1 MAGLDGHLREVVR
14 REAATW
20 SAVDGRLGEP
30 LELLGDYLAGGKRL
44 RPMFFLYGHVAAGG
58 DPRDPRAMDVAAALE
73 LLHAFAILHDDVI
86 DGSDRRR
93 GRPALHVALADT
105 HRARRLNGD
114 GRRYGDG
121 MAVLVG
127 DLALTCADRLVGAVC
142 ATGRAGTGDDAAR
155 GSRRAVTAEV
165 AGAVRRVWD
174 DLRTELVMGEFLDV
188 AAAAEGR
195 ATPGEALVVARYKS
209 GAYTVE
215 RPLHLGAALAGR
227 FDELGPALSRF
238 GQPLGEAFQLRDDLL
253 GVYGAA
259 EVTGKPVGEDLREG
273 KQTLLVG
280 LGRQMAP
287 AADQPLLARIGA
299 ADLTGQEVAAIAG
312 LLDRCGARRA
322 VEHQIQRRHDSALAA
337 LAAAPI
343 DAAARRRLAELA
355 ERTLWRTA

>member
-1 MAGLDGHLREVVR
+1 MDR
-14 REAATW
+14 
-20 SAVDGRLGEP
+20 RLGQP
-30 LELLGDYLAGGKRL
+30 LELLGRYLEGGKRL
-44 RPMFFLYGHVAAGG
+44 RPMFFLCGHVAAGG
-58 DPRDPRAMDVAAALE
+58 DPLAPEAMDVAAALE

-93 GRPALHVALADT
+93 GRPALHVALADD

-127 DLALTCADRLVGAVC
+127 DLALTCADRLLGSVC
-142 ATGRAGTGDDAAR
+142 AAGRPGTSETAAAGRAGTSETAAADAA
-155 GSRRAVTAEV
+155 GSPVITAEV
-165 AGAVRRVWD
+165 ALAVRQVWD

-188 AAAAEGR
+188 TAAAEGR

-280 LGRQMAP
+280 LGRQMAS

-299 ADLTGQEVAAIAG
+299 ADLTAQEVAAIAA

-322 VEHQIQRRHDSALAA
+322 VEHQIERRHDSALAA

-343 DAAARRRLAELA
+343 AETARRRLADLA